1 MTGPADRA
9 VVCGLGYWLPE
20 RVVTNAQLCERLDAS
35 EDWIVARTGVSSR
48 RWVEPGEATSDLAV
62 RAGRA
67 ALESAGGGP
76 VDAVVLATTTP
87 DYRSPATAPDVAA
100 RLSLGGVAAFDV
112 SAVCTG
118 FVYGLATAAG
128 FIAAGLAERV
138 LLIAAEAFST
148 LLDPDDPTT
157 LPIFGDGAGAVVL
170 RRGRADEPG
179 AIGPLVLGSD
189 GDRTEL
195 ITVKAGGSRLP
206 LRAEVPEDGSQ
217 YFRMRGREV
226 FRQSVERMSAA
237 ATEALERAGWRLA
250 DVDRV
255 VTHQANARVS
265 AALATR
271 LGLRRDA
278 VAQNI
283 ADVGNTAAASIPVL
297 LAQAASDGTLKPG
310 HRVLLAAFG
319 GGLTWGATTLTW
331 PELDVQDAESTQ
343 PTPHRRTQCTSC

>member
-1 MTGPADRA
+1 MTGGATGPADRA
-9 VVCGLGYWLPE
+9 VICGLGYWLPD
-20 RVVTNAQLCERLDAS
+20 RVVTNSQLCERLDVS
-35 EDWIVARTGVSSR
+35 EDWIEGRTGISRR
-48 RWVEPGEATSDLAV
+48 RWVGPGEATSDLAV
-62 RAGRA
+62 EAGRA
-67 ALESAGGGP
+67 ALKSAGGGP

-87 DYRSPATAPDVAA
+87 DYRCPATAPDVAA
-100 RLSLGGVAAFDV
+100 RLGLSGVAAFDV
-112 SAVCTG
+112 AAVCTG
-118 FVYGLATAAG
+118 FVYGVATAAG

-148 LLDPDDPTT
+148 LLDPDDRTT
-157 LPIFGDGAGAVVL
+157 RPIFGDGAGAVVL

-189 GDRTEL
+189 GDRSEL
-195 ITVKAGGSRLP
+195 ITVKAGGSRRP
-206 LRAEVPEDGSQ
+206 FRAPVPDDGSQ
-217 YFRMRGREV
+217 YFQMRGREV

-237 ATEALERAGWRLA
+237 ATEALEGAGWQLG
-250 DVDRV
+250 DVDRM

-283 ADVGNTAAASIPVL
+283 AEVGNTAAASIPVL
-297 LAQAASDGTLKPG
+297 LAQAALDGTLEPG

-331 PELDVQDAESTQ
+331 PELEVHDT
-343 PTPHRRTQCTSC
+343 

>member
-1 MTGPADRA
+1 MTDRA
-9 VVCGLGYWLPE
+9 VVCGVGHRLPE
-20 RVVTNAQLCERLDAS
+20 RVVTNAELCARLGVS
-35 EDWIVARTGVSSR
+35 EDWIVSRTGISTR
-48 RWVEPGEATSDLAV
+48 RWVRPGEATSDLAV
-62 RAGRA
+62 GAGRA

-76 VDAVVLATTTP
+76 VDAVVLATSTP

-100 RLSLGGVAAFDV
+100 RLGLGGVAAFDV

-118 FVYGLATAAG
+118 FLYGLATAAG
-128 FIAAGLAERV
+128 FLAAGVAERV
-138 LLIAAEAFST
+138 LLVAAEAFST

-170 RRGRADEPG
+170 RRGHADEPG
-179 AIGPLVLGSD
+179 ALGPLVLGSD
-189 GDRTEL
+189 GERTDL
-195 ITVKAGGSRLP
+195 ITVRAGGARLP
-206 LRAEVPEDGSQ
+206 LRDTAPDDGSQ

-226 FRQSVERMSAA
+226 FRHSVERMSAA
-237 ATEALERAGWRLA
+237 ATEALRGAGWELG

-278 VAQNI
+278 VTQNI
-283 ADVGNTAAASIPVL
+283 AEVGNTAAASIPVL

-331 PELDVQDAESTQ
+331 PELETRGA
-343 PTPHRRTQCTSC
+343 